1 MPSSVIQF
9 FHYDADQRE
18 LLIGFQSG
26 KRYVYEDV
34 PPDIAAALK
43 AAPSRGEYFNDH
55 IRDRYTF
62 RRREPDTH
70 K

>member
-9 FHYDADQRE
+9 FHYDADARE

-34 PPDIAAALK
+34 PPDVAAAMK
-43 AAPSRGEYFNDH
+43 DASSRGEYFNQH

-62 RRREPDTH
+62 RRGT
-70 K
+70 

>member
-9 FHYDADQRE
+9 FHYDADARE

-34 PPDIAAALK
+34 PPDVAAGMTGAS
-43 AAPSRGEYFNDH
+43 SRGEYFNEH
-55 IRDRYTF
+55 IRDRYNF
-62 RRREPDTH
+62 RRREAG